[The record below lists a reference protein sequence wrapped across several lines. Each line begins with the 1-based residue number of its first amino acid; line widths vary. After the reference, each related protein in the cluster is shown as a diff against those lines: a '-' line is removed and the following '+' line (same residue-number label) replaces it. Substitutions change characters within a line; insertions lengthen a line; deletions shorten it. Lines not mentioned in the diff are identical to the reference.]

1 MRPLTVVVAHNDLS
15 TAVSLASSLQA
26 HFKCIFACDERSQLR
41 EVIVRRRADLV
52 IVDLELISL
61 SELAGMRR
69 EFPSAC
75 FVCTHR
81 DASEAMTES
90 ARAAGC
96 EGCWRC
102 SDVRSIVLAAYDKP
116 GRWSATA

>member
-1 MRPLTVVVAHNDLS
+1 MRPLTVIVAHPDIAAAA
-15 TAVSLASSLQA
+15 TLAASLQP
-26 HFKCIFACDERSQLR
+26 HFKCIFAIDGAEDMRDA
-41 EVIVRRRADLV
+41 IVRRRANLV
-52 IVDLELISL
+52 IVDLDLMSL
-61 SELAGMRR
+61 GEIAGMRR

-81 DASEAMTES
+81 EATEDMVAS

-102 SDVRSIVLAAYDKP
+102 SDVRSIVLAASQNA
-116 GRWSATA
+116 GRWSASA